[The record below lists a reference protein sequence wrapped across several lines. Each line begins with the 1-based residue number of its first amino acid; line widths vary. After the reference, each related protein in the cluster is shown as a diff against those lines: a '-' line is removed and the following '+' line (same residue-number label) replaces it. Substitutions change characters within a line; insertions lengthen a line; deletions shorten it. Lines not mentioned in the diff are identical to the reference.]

1 MTSTIGVKKIQHT
14 NGTQVMTFDTDGK
27 ISSNVSSTGNITTTG
42 TVNTPSINGG
52 QIGGRRNIII
62 NGAMQ
67 VAQRAT
73 SATGLGNAND
83 YAVVDRFRFNFA
95 NTAGRFTASQ
105 VASGLSG
112 FGNALKLDC
121 TTADTSIASNEFGV
135 VQYNIEG
142 QDLQQFKKGTSDA
155 EKYTL
160 SFYVKGTAKTYA
172 VELFDGDN
180 NRHVS
185 SLFNVTTSWNRISIT
200 FPADTT
206 GAYDDDNATS
216 LSINFA
222 LHMGSDTT
230 SGTLQTTWGALSA
243 TARYAG
249 IDSFFSSTD
258 NEFFLTGV
266 QLEVG
271 EQATSFEHRSF
282 AEELVLCERYFQLF
296 THNGSGG
303 GNITNGMISSTRFYG
318 VLQFKK
324 DMRAIPTIT
333 TTSSGFNVTSS
344 AHTVGS
350 LSIDETHNT
359 TIHACRLRTGTNG
372 SFSNGQAAILRFDS
386 GSINI
391 DAEL

>member
-1 MTSTIGVKKIQHT
+1 MTKAAELAKMGEVLT
-14 NGTQVMTFDTDGK
+14 N
-27 ISSNVSSTGNITTTG
+27 S
-42 TVNTPSINGG
+42 
-52 QIGGRRNIII
+52 QIGGRRNIVI

-83 YAVVDRFRFNFA
+83 YAVVDRFRFNFS

-180 NRHVS
+180 TRSVS

-230 SGTLQTTWGALSA
+230 SGTLQTTWGGLSA
-243 TARYAG
+243 TSRYAG

-266 QLEVG
+266 QREVG
-271 EQATSFEHRSF
+271 SQATPFEHRSF
-282 AEELVLCERYFQLF
+282 GEEQMLCYRYLYAPVSNDDYGHFGTGLGASS
-296 THNGSGG
+296 TIAYHNIPLPVRMRAVPSVTTSGNLRHYAGDGGHAITSGPTILNGGQSVFSVQATASGG
-303 GNITNGMISSTRFYG
+303 GIEVREAMFLTANN
-318 VLQFKK
+318 
-324 DMRAIPTIT
+324 DT
-333 TTSSGFNVTSS
+333 TAQMLF
-344 AHTVGS
+344 
-350 LSIDETHNT
+350 
-359 TIHACRLRTGTNG
+359 
-372 SFSNGQAAILRFDS
+372 
-386 GSINI
+386 

>member
-1 MTSTIGVKKIQHT
+1 MTKAAELAKMGEVLT
-14 NGTQVMTFDTDGK
+14 N
-27 ISSNVSSTGNITTTG
+27 S
-42 TVNTPSINGG
+42 
-52 QIGGRRNIII
+52 QIGGRRNIVI

-73 SATGLGNAND
+73 SATGLGSAND
-83 YAVVDRFRFNFA
+83 YAVVDRFRFNFS

-258 NEFFLTGV
+258 NEFFITGV

-271 EQATSFEHRSF
+271 SQATPFEHRSF
-282 AEELVLCERYFQLF
+282 GEELALCQRYFRLS
-296 THNGSGG
+296 NDGSQNYQPV
-303 GNITNGMISSTRFYG
+303 GNAVGYGESTAAVTAFWTWERE
-318 VLQFKK
+318 
-324 DMRAIPTIT
+324 MRAIPTLAIFDEGNSLGSVFARQDKSYYCDGVALGTGSKNGILINLT
-333 TTSSGFNVTSS
+333 TPNDNAGDTSFQDAVPAGIYT
-344 AHTVGS
+344 
-350 LSIDETHNT
+350 
-359 TIHACRLRTGTNG
+359 
-372 SFSNGQAAILRFDS
+372 S
-386 GSINI
+386 GSNI
-391 DAEL
+391 AWSLDAEL

>member
-1 MTSTIGVKKIQHT
+1 MTKAAELAKMGEVLT
-14 NGTQVMTFDTDGK
+14 N
-27 ISSNVSSTGNITTTG
+27 S
-42 TVNTPSINGG
+42 
-52 QIGGRRNIII
+52 QIGGRRNIVI

-73 SATGLGNAND
+73 SATGLGSAND

-206 GAYDDDNATS
+206 GAYDDDNSTS

-271 EQATSFEHRSF
+271 EQATPFEHRSF
-282 AEELVLCERYFQLF
+282 GEELALCQRYYQQY
-296 THNGSGG
+296 GS
-303 GNITNGMISSTRFYG
+303 SSNTTLAAGLWYTAAQILCRFDFI
-318 VLQFKK
+318 QT
-324 DMRAIPTIT
+324 MRAAPTIT
-333 TTSSGFNVTSS
+333 VTSADFGHCS
-344 AHTVGS
+344 YS
-350 LSIDETHNT
+350 
-359 TIHACRLRTGTNG
+359 TGVASTNDT
-372 SFSNGQAAILRFDS
+372 SVADVITNDKTRFNLVTASNGTAGHVAILLTQPNEFLFL
-386 GSINI
+386 

>member
-206 GAYDDDNATS
+206 GAYDDDNSTS

-271 EQATSFEHRSF
+271 EQATSFEHR
-282 AEELVLCERYFQLF
+282 
-296 THNGSGG
+296 
-303 GNITNGMISSTRFYG
+303 
-318 VLQFKK
+318 
-324 DMRAIPTIT
+324 
-333 TTSSGFNVTSS
+333 
-344 AHTVGS
+344 
-350 LSIDETHNT
+350 
-359 TIHACRLRTGTNG
+359 
-372 SFSNGQAAILRFDS
+372 
-386 GSINI
+386 
-391 DAEL
+391 

>member
-1 MTSTIGVKKIQHT
+1 MSKAAELAKMGEVLT
-14 NGTQVMTFDTDGK
+14 N
-27 ISSNVSSTGNITTTG
+27 S
-42 TVNTPSINGG
+42 

-73 SATGLGNAND
+73 SATGLGSAND
-83 YAVVDRFRFNFA
+83 YAVVDRFRFNFS

-271 EQATSFEHRSF
+271 EQATPFEHRSF
-282 AEELVLCERYFQLF
+282 GEERSLCCRYFWKGNHYDAGATSSSGATGIVSLTFEKKMRVAPSF
-296 THNGSGG
+296 TYHSGG
-303 GNITNGMISSTRFYG
+303 TLMDGAVDKSVS
-318 VLQFKK
+318 
-324 DMRAIPTIT
+324 
-333 TTSSGFNVTSS
+333 
-344 AHTVGS
+344 S
-350 LSIDETHNT
+350 LSLTRNFTQDGGEVIYN
-359 TIHACRLRTGTNG
+359 AAS
-372 SFSNGQAAILRFDS
+372 SFGANARGCTVREALISL
-386 GSINI
+386 

>member
-1 MTSTIGVKKIQHT
+1 MTKAAELAKMGEVLT
-14 NGTQVMTFDTDGK
+14 N
-27 ISSNVSSTGNITTTG
+27 S
-42 TVNTPSINGG
+42 

-73 SATGLGNAND
+73 SATGLGSAND

-271 EQATSFEHRSF
+271 SVATPFEHRSF
-282 AEELVLCERYFQLF
+282 GEELALCQRYYHEQFIRVDTATNYSDLRESYDFPVYMRAAPTLTKDTGFTVDGSGPGNFENISTSGFVIHSGSSTGKRWSGTVLCD
-296 THNGSGG
+296 G
-303 GNITNGMISSTRFYG
+303 
-318 VLQFKK
+318 
-324 DMRAIPTIT
+324 
-333 TTSSGFNVTSS
+333 
-344 AHTVGS
+344 
-350 LSIDETHNT
+350 
-359 TIHACRLRTGTNG
+359 
-372 SFSNGQAAILRFDS
+372 
-386 GSINI
+386 
-391 DAEL
+391 EL

>member
-1 MTSTIGVKKIQHT
+1 MTKAAELAKMGEVLT
-14 NGTQVMTFDTDGK
+14 N
-27 ISSNVSSTGNITTTG
+27 S
-42 TVNTPSINGG
+42 

-73 SATGLGNAND
+73 SATGLGSAND
-83 YAVVDRFRFNFA
+83 YAVVDRFRFNFS

-271 EQATSFEHRSF
+271 SQATPFEHRSF
-282 AEELVLCERYFQLF
+282 GEELQLCKRYFQKVG
-296 THNGSGG
+296 TDNGSLGAMMTMFATR
-303 GNITNGMISSTRFYG
+303 NSTNQALLCYPCP
-318 VLQFKK
+318 VPL
-324 DMRAIPTIT
+324 RAIPSIT
-333 TTSSGFNVTSS
+333 KNGSYTLFGSGENIAVGDVLANGTNQTLFQQVSFSTTATGISSGNSS
-344 AHTVGS
+344 VLYGS
-350 LSIDETHNT
+350 
-359 TIHACRLRTGTNG
+359 G
-372 SFSNGQAAILRFDS
+372 SDCHFTFDS
-386 GSINI
+386 
-391 DAEL
+391 EL

>member
-1 MTSTIGVKKIQHT
+1 MTKAAELAKMGEVLT
-14 NGTQVMTFDTDGK
+14 N
-27 ISSNVSSTGNITTTG
+27 S
-42 TVNTPSINGG
+42 

-73 SATGLGNAND
+73 SATGLGSAND
-83 YAVVDRFRFNFA
+83 YAVVDRFRFNFS

-206 GAYDDDNATS
+206 GAYDDDNSTS

-271 EQATSFEHRSF
+271 EQATPFEHRSF
-282 AEELVLCERYFQLF
+282 GEELRLCQRYAIVYSK
-296 THNGSGG
+296 NGQPNMGQKAIGTGASTNSSGG
-303 GNITNGMISSTRFYG
+303 YQAFIFPQVT
-318 VLQFKK
+318 
-324 DMRAIPTIT
+324 MRAIPTLTVGGSISDYEILKYET
-333 TTSSGFNVTSS
+333 GFVDLNGSIALYSASGRSLFVLGISS
-344 AHTVGS
+344 ATTEAERGRDVIMRLEGDNSS
-350 LSIDETHNT
+350 L
-359 TIHACRLRTGTNG
+359 L
-372 SFSNGQAAILRFDS
+372 FDS
-386 GSINI
+386 
-391 DAEL
+391 EL